1 MYLSTHF
8 SASLDVFFFS
18 LKALE
23 RKTPEDYNFIL
34 VQKGT
39 ITVHDGSE
47 QYILSQGDVCLLEP
61 GQTYEI
67 NHFSNNF
74 CLNIQFGRKF
84 IERLIPH
91 DGILICNSAVGR
103 KNDYREL
110 CRVLIDIAM
119 IYPKGDNENQIIS
132 LLFRFMDILQHD
144 HIRTRK
150 KGTDDIITNRIN
162 EIQTYI
168 QQNFHLPL
176 SLQELAEQMYLS
188 PQYLSK
194 FIKQNMGITFI
205 HYLNNV
211 RMEHA
216 YEELMNTDHSVTEI
230 AFNNGFSNTAA
241 FNKSF
246 REIYHESPSAHRL
259 GRNLI
264 SQKMSPEWEADI
276 RKFNK
281 YSGSG
286 NTPEPIRIFIKQN
299 NPYYPSWSDTINIGA
314 LSNAL
319 SSRFHDAFMQSQRTI
334 GFRYVR
340 FDDIFSEEIMRP
352 LNGGKG
358 FDYANL
364 NMVLDFFEEIHILPF
379 IELSYKPHKKDL
391 INFRKYSAEESFR
404 GEKKASYYQYALG
417 DLLRHCINRYGYS
430 SVSQWRFEIWQK
442 HDESLQY
449 ISAAKEYV
457 KKFRI
462 YREIIKNL
470 LPSAKVGGPGFN
482 TSAEKINFIEI
493 LEEMNRQQ
501 IYPDFYSIYIYCHT
515 PGCFVSHGSAEKT
528 RSILSNDADIFAKL
542 YRSYAQTI
550 REIMPGSAPIY
561 ITEFNSGLM
570 GSNYVSASSF
580 QAAFICKSVLTLF
593 RETPCIAYWHF
604 SDEARQF
611 SSVPRQYS
619 TDTGLI
625 DSHGIPK
632 APLFAYFMLSR
643 LQEKLIG
650 YEDDYIIT
658 GNGSN
663 RYQFLAYNYVHY
675 NQNYCL
681 NFETPLEISHTYD
694 VFEKSAPKSMEVRLS
709 CLPSGRYK
717 ITKTTLNQKYGS
729 IIDEFIRIFNEG
741 YLTPEEL
748 NYMILNIQE
757 EERKYYLHTIRPKQD
772 TYYVETDGNN
782 SLSFSFTMEPH
793 EVVLFELARKV

>member
-23 RKTPEDYNFIL
+23 KKTPEDYNFIL

-39 ITVHDGSE
+39 ITVCDGSE
-47 QYILSQGDVCLLEP
+47 QYILSQGDVFLLKPE
-61 GQTYEI
+61 QTYEI
-67 NHFSNNF
+67 NHFSTNF

-91 DGILICNSAVGR
+91 DGVLICNSAVGR
-103 KNDYREL
+103 KNDYKAL
-110 CRVLIDIAM
+110 SRVLTDIA
-119 IYPKGDNENQIIS
+119 IVYPKDDNENQIIS
-132 LLFRFMDILQHD
+132 LLFQFMDILQHN
-144 HIRTRK
+144 HIRTHIK
-150 KGTDDIITNRIN
+150 ETDDIIANRIN

-246 REIYHESPSAHRL
+246 REIYQESPSAHRL
-259 GRNLI
+259 SKNPAAPKI
-264 SQKMSPEWEADI
+264 SPELEETI
-276 RKFNK
+276 REFNK
-281 YSGSG
+281 YSG
-286 NTPEPIRIFIKQN
+286 NNNKPEPISIFIKQN
-299 NPYYPSWSDTINIGA
+299 MPYYPSWSDTINIGA
-314 LSNAL
+314 LPNAL
-319 SSRFHDAFMQSQRTI
+319 ASRFHDAFMQSQRAI

-352 LNGGKG
+352 INDGKG
-358 FDYANL
+358 FDYTNL
-364 NMVLDFFEEIHILPF
+364 NMILDFFEEIHVLPF

-391 INFRKYSAEESFR
+391 INYRKYNAEESFR
-404 GEKKASYYQYALG
+404 KEKKASYYQHALD

-430 SVSQWRFEIWQK
+430 YVSQWRFEIWQK

-449 ISAAKEYV
+449 ISTAKEYV
-457 KKFRI
+457 EKFRI

-470 LPSAKVGGPGFN
+470 LPTVKVGGPGFN
-482 TSAEKINFIEI
+482 TSAEKIKFIEI

-501 IYPDFYSIYIYCHT
+501 VYPDFYSIYIYCHAPERYT
-515 PGCFVSHGSAEKT
+515 SRGSAEET
-528 RSILSNDADIFAKL
+528 HTILAKDADVFAKS

-550 REIMPGSAPIY
+550 REIMPGNTPIY
-561 ITEFNSGLM
+561 ITEFNSGLL
-570 GSNYVSASSF
+570 GSNCVSASAF

-593 RETPCIAYWHF
+593 QETSCIAYWHF
-604 SDEARQF
+604 SDASRQF
-611 SSVPRQYS
+611 SNSPQQYS

-632 APLFAYFMLSR
+632 SPLFAYFMLSK
-643 LQEKLIG
+643 LQKKLIG
-650 YEDDYIIT
+650 HGDNYIMT
-658 GNGSN
+658 TNGSN
-663 RYQFLAYNYVHY
+663 QYQLLAYNYVHY
-675 NQNYCL
+675 NQHYCL
-681 NFETPLEISHTYD
+681 NYETPLSINHTYD
-694 VFEKSAPKSMEVRLS
+694 VFEESSPKAMEV
-709 CLPSGRYK
+709 CLTGLPAGRYK
-717 ITKTTLNQKYGS
+717 TTKTTLNRKYGS

-741 YLTPEEL
+741 YQTPEEL

-757 EERKYYLHTIRPKQD
+757 KELDYYIHTVRPKQD
-772 TYYVETDGNN
+772 IRYVETDENN

-793 EVVLFELARKV
+793 EVVLFELARKI